1 MYVYGM
7 LVVYIVKQLTSFQS
21 FVYSSDF
28 SVIAVTETW
37 LHDYIFDNEI
47 LSSGYNIQKGSK
59 LQRRRC
65 HVSCL

>member
-1 MYVYGM
+1 MEMVIRVR
-7 LVVYIVKQLTSFQS
+7 LNVCLWNARSIVKQLTSFQS

-47 LSSGYNIQKGSK
+47 LSSGKDRN
-59 LQRRRC
+59 
-65 HVSCL
+65 